1 MARDAVRRLYDVD
14 DNSVVYKKPKQRGKY
29 DHGTVTFRAKKG
41 KLINLDKLH
50 ESVWGT
56 RLSGGTRSG
65 LVRLD
70 VRVVGKI
77 QFNENKLSI
86 DVRGADARFLLIDES
101 KSDAG
106 QTAFQKLRDAVR
118 RGDKIASMTGRV
130 DGWAG
135 RWPKVLKSKPS
146 KPLRL
151 VVTGF
156 DTDKN

>member
-1 MARDAVRRLYDVD
+1 MARDAIRRLYDVND
-14 DNSVVYKKPKQRGKY
+14 DSVVYKKPKERGKY

-41 KLINLDKLH
+41 KLIDLEKLH

-77 QFNENKLSI
+77 QIDDNKMSL
-86 DVRGADARFLLIDES
+86 DVRGADARFILIDEL
-101 KSDAG
+101 KSDAEE
-106 QTAFQKLRDAVR
+106 TAFQKLRDAVR
-118 RGDKIASMTGRV
+118 RGEKIASMTGRV

-135 RWPKVLKSKPS
+135 RWPTVLKSKPS
-146 KPLRL
+146 KLLRL

-156 DTDKN
+156 DTDKE